1 MTAALI
7 KNCPKRKVPTCKQ
20 DGCKKMTCSNCRI
33 YWCHRCGEQASRARF
48 LSRFSLC

>member
-7 KNCPKRKVPTCKQ
+7 KNCPKCKVPTCKQ
-20 DGCKKMTCSNCRI
+20 DGCNKMTCSNCRI